1 MNKTTSS
8 RQGTPAFWPGTNIVK
23 STGNAFTLPARTTFV
38 SPSEQCKA
46 TKHAKQLD
54 NSNEAQ
60 KARGTGFGHVTL
72 DGLSQRAKKQLKN
85 APQSITI
92 GPRNSSRGDQIKR
105 GGI

>member
-72 DGLSQRAKKQLKN
+72 DGLSKRGTELLKN
-85 APQSITI
+85 APRSITI
-92 GPRNSSRGDQIKR
+92 APRDSSQGARIKKGR
-105 GGI
+105 I